1 MCELEVVEDIA
12 GNTNGTAATATQIN
26 LIDGVSG
33 AVSTADYTAE
43 LQNGTY
49 VDSANPTAAEIQ
61 AVIDVVNALAEVVE
75 DIAGNTNGTAATA
88 TQINLIDGV
97 SGAVEAR
104 DYTAG
109 LENGT
114 YVDSANPT
122 AAEIQAVVDA
132 VNASVDEAYA
142 EVVEDIA
149 GNTNGTAATA
159 TQINLIDGV
168 SGAVSTA
175 DYTAELQNGTYVDSS
190 NPTAAE
196 IQTVIDVVNALA
208 EVVEDIAGNTNGTAA
223 TATQINLIDGVSG
236 AVEARDYTAGL
247 ENGTYVDSANP
258 TAAEI
263 QAVVDAVNAS
273 VDEAYAEVVEDIAGN
288 TNGTAATATQI
299 NLIDGVSGAVSTADY
314 TAELQNGTYVDSSN
328 PTAAEIQTVIDVVN
342 ALAEVVED
350 IAGNTNGTAAT
361 ATQINL
367 IDGVSGAVEA
377 RDYTAGLENGTYV
390 DSANPTAAEI
400 QAVVDAVN
408 ASVDEAYA
416 EVVEDIAGNTNGTA
430 ATATQINLIDGVSGA
445 VSTADYTAELQNGTY
460 VDSSNPTA
468 AEIQTVIDVVNAL
481 AEVVEDIAGNTNG
494 TAATATQINL
504 IDGVSGAVEARDYTA
519 GLENGTYVDSANPT
533 AAEIQAVVDAVN
545 ATILP
550 DNISI
555 TDNSLDSYVVSVYDT
570 DYGSPALDIPGII
583 DNNTNE
589 IKIDIPYTVSSGTVD
604 LLAFSTSKI
613 IDSSLLENS
622 ESDVK
627 LTFSYE
633 AQTGLTGTGTFEGRI
648 TVDDSSGNADDTA
661 NANKLDIDTD
671 VDFELVSFEY
681 GIDNTGALGTYTI
694 TVQNGVKDRMAG
706 VSDNASNT
714 ESHKFVYIPVVS
726 PDTGKVW
733 LNNNLGA
740 EYADATNPN
749 GNFNPRQQA
758 TGISDYLAYGS
769 LFQWGRKADGH
780 ELLTRTAASN
790 AGTVAVNG
798 TTTTNSNDPTH
809 ANYIIEELAPNDWRV
824 SQDDTLWTDESSAN
838 NVCPVGWRVPSEA
851 ELTAETTAAATNIIT
866 NVDTAQDNFLKL
878 TPAGYRRF
886 ASGDMNNVGSV
897 GYYLTSDVSGS
908 YTRLLSM
915 LSGNATFA
923 SSIRV
928 NSSSVR
934 CVKD

>member
-1 MCELEVVEDIA
+1 MVMKKTIFSLLVATVLLTGCGGSGNSGNPASDSYSITVDEAYAEVVEDIA
-12 GNTNGTAATATQIN
+12 GNANGTAATATQIN

-33 AVSTADYTAE
+33 AVSTVDYTAELQNGTYVDSSNPTAAEIQAVVDAVNTSVDEAYAEVVEDIAGNANGTAATATQINLIDGVSGAVSTVDYTAGLQNGTYVDSANPTAAEIQTVIDVVNALAEVVEDIAGNANGTAATATQINLIDGVSGAVSTVDYTAELQNGTYVDSSNPTAAEIQAVVDAVNASVDEAYAEVVEDIAGNANGTAATATQINLIDGVSGAVSTVDYTTE

-97 SGAVEAR
+97 SGAVSTV
-104 DYTAG
+104 DYTTG
-109 LENGT
+109 LQNGT
-114 YVDSANPT
+114 YVDSSNPT
-122 AAEIQAVVDA
+122 AAEIQTAVDA
-132 VNASVDEAYA
+132 VNNTLDNAYA

-168 SGAVSTA
+168 SGAVSTV
-175 DYTAELQNGTYVDSS
+175 DYTAGLQNGTYVDSS
-190 NPTAAE
+190 
-196 IQTVIDVVNALA
+196 
-208 EVVEDIAGNTNGTAA
+208 
-223 TATQINLIDGVSG
+223 
-236 AVEARDYTAGL
+236 
-247 ENGTYVDSANP
+247 
-258 TAAEI
+258 
-263 QAVVDAVNAS
+263 
-273 VDEAYAEVVEDIAGN
+273 
-288 TNGTAATATQI
+288 
-299 NLIDGVSGAVSTADY
+299 
-314 TAELQNGTYVDSSN
+314 
-328 PTAAEIQTVIDVVN
+328 
-342 ALAEVVED
+342 
-350 IAGNTNGTAAT
+350 
-361 ATQINL
+361 
-367 IDGVSGAVEA
+367 
-377 RDYTAGLENGTYV
+377 
-390 DSANPTAAEI
+390 
-400 QAVVDAVN
+400 
-408 ASVDEAYA
+408 
-416 EVVEDIAGNTNGTA
+416 
-430 ATATQINLIDGVSGA
+430 
-445 VSTADYTAELQNGTY
+445 
-460 VDSSNPTA
+460 
-468 AEIQTVIDVVNAL
+468 
-481 AEVVEDIAGNTNG
+481 
-494 TAATATQINL
+494 
-504 IDGVSGAVEARDYTA
+504 
-519 GLENGTYVDSANPT
+519 NPT

-681 GIDNTGALGTYTI
+681 GIDNTGALGTYKI
-694 TVQNGVKDRMAG
+694 TVLSGIVDRMYG

-758 TGISDYLAYGS
+758 TTRDDYLAYGS

-780 ELLTRTAASN
+780 ELLTRTAASS

-798 TTTTNSNDPTH
+798 TTTTNSNNPAHSLFITESSSP
-809 ANYIIEELAPNDWRV
+809 YDWRV
-824 SQDDTLWTDESSAN
+824 SQDDTLWINESSAN

-851 ELTAETTAAATNIIT
+851 ELTAETTAAATNT
-866 NVDTAQDNFLKL
+866 VTGVDTAQDNFLKL
-878 TPAGYRRF
+878 TPAGYRSTF
-886 ASGDMNNVGSV
+886 AGRVEFGNVSNTAR
-897 GYYLTSDVSGS
+897 YWTSDVSGIDARILYMNIGS
-908 YTRLLSM
+908 SFENLAREK
-915 LSGNATFA
+915 A
-923 SSIRV
+923 ST
-928 NSSSVR
+928 VR

>member
-1 MCELEVVEDIA
+1 MVMKKTIFSLLV
-12 GNTNGTAATATQIN
+12 ATALLT
-26 LIDGVSG
+26 GCGGSG
-33 AVSTADYTAE
+33 GSGNSTVDAVNNTLD
-43 LQNGTY
+43 
-49 VDSANPTAAEIQ
+49 
-61 AVIDVVNALAEVVE
+61 NAYAEVVE

-109 LENGT
+109 L
-114 YVDSANPT
+114 
-122 AAEIQAVVDA
+122 
-132 VNASVDEAYA
+132 
-142 EVVEDIA
+142 
-149 GNTNGTAATA
+149 
-159 TQINLIDGV
+159 
-168 SGAVSTA
+168 
-175 DYTAELQNGTYVDSS
+175 QNGTYVDSS

-196 IQTVIDVVNALA
+196 IQT
-208 EVVEDIAGNTNGTAA
+208 
-223 TATQINLIDGVSG
+223 
-236 AVEARDYTAGL
+236 
-247 ENGTYVDSANP
+247 
-258 TAAEI
+258 
-263 QAVVDAVNAS
+263 
-273 VDEAYAEVVEDIAGN
+273 
-288 TNGTAATATQI
+288 
-299 NLIDGVSGAVSTADY
+299 
-314 TAELQNGTYVDSSN
+314 
-328 PTAAEIQTVIDVVN
+328 
-342 ALAEVVED
+342 
-350 IAGNTNGTAAT
+350 
-361 ATQINL
+361 
-367 IDGVSGAVEA
+367 
-377 RDYTAGLENGTYV
+377 
-390 DSANPTAAEI
+390 
-400 QAVVDAVN
+400 
-408 ASVDEAYA
+408 
-416 EVVEDIAGNTNGTA
+416 
-430 ATATQINLIDGVSGA
+430 
-445 VSTADYTAELQNGTY
+445 
-460 VDSSNPTA
+460 
-468 AEIQTVIDVVNAL
+468 
-481 AEVVEDIAGNTNG
+481 
-494 TAATATQINL
+494 
-504 IDGVSGAVEARDYTA
+504 
-519 GLENGTYVDSANPT
+519 
-533 AAEIQAVVDAVN
+533 VVDAVN

-681 GIDNTGALGTYTI
+681 GIDNTGALGTYKI
-694 TVQNGVKDRMAG
+694 TVLSGIVDRMYG

-758 TGISDYLAYGS
+758 TTRDDYLAYGS

-780 ELLTRTAASN
+780 ELLTRTAASD

-798 TTTTNSNDPTH
+798 TTTTNSNNPNH
-809 ANYIIEELAPNDWRV
+809 ANFIIEDTTPNDWRV
-824 SQDDTLWTDESSAN
+824 LSDDTLWINESSAN

-851 ELTAETTAAATNIIT
+851 ELTAETTAAATNTVT

-878 TPAGYRRF
+878 TPAGIRNNTG
-886 ASGDMNNVGSV
+886 ALSNIGSSGMGH
-897 GYYLTSDVSGS
+897 YWTSDVSGS
-908 YTRLLSM
+908 
-915 LSGNATFA
+915 NASYLKIFSLAAFFDSDFRGRGFT
-923 SSIRV
+923 
-928 NSSSVR
+928 VR
-934 CVKD
+934 CVKN